1 MSEKRYIYIT
11 PFDYEVAKTN
21 GISAENVECRVRQ
34 LGWDV
39 DKAIT
44 KPVTPRVLYGM
55 VELYKANGISRQ
67 TYSRRVREGMSP
79 LEAATLPTRT
89 PKEAAELGIGR
100 RKLDPYIKRA
110 NENGISYQT
119 FHSRISKLGWPKELA
134 CTKPV
139 RNKKG
144 C

>member
-1 MSEKRYIYIT
+1 MSKKRYIYIT
-11 PFDYEVAKTN
+11 PHDYVVAKAN
-21 GISAENVECRVRQ
+21 GISAENVESRVRQ

-44 KPVTPRVLYGM
+44 KPVAPRVLHGM

-79 LEAATLPTRT
+79 LEAATLPTKT
-89 PKEAAELGIGR
+89 PREAAAVGAGR
-100 RKLDPYIKRA
+100 RKLNPYIKRA
-110 NENGISYQT
+110 SENGISYQT

-134 CTKPV
+134 CTRPV

-144 C
+144 R